1 MVTATLRPFDYPT
14 RDAALEW
21 CRANAPDLRIQH
33 GDGASGARF
42 MYGGRT
48 IELEVE
54 GDDHRDVIVR
64 RVFETIR
71 ERQGA
76 PVSSGVAKSREL
88 EQQIVMA
95 RYRGQDATADA
106 LERELLEQ
114 RAGVAPKRPV
124 PRVPHEGVIQ
134 QQARPTRWQW

>member
-42 MYGGRT
+42 TFGGRT

-54 GDDHRDVIVR
+54 GEGHRDAVVR

-76 PVSSGVAKSREL
+76 PVASGDKSREL
-88 EQQIVMA
+88 ERQIVTA
-95 RYRGQDATADA
+95 RFAGQDATADA
-106 LERELLEQ
+106 LERELLAM
-114 RAGVAPKRPV
+114 RAGALPKRPA